1 MKSPII
7 LLVALLSF
15 SLSCS
20 SEQKA
25 FSTNVPV
32 QKDVAQPQS
41 QAKPQNYVAEPAV
54 NARTR
59 IDGVQSEG
67 VSLND
72 IDRAEST
79 TEAADRRIIRNADIT
94 IEVPSTTDTQHLV
107 TSIAEAHGG
116 FVATSE
122 AKQRE
127 SNDPAQRTL
136 DIKVIVRVP
145 SNQFGRAFDE
155 IKKLA
160 GNTPAEQVTSQDV
173 TEDFIDLEARIKT
186 QKALEAQFLEIM
198 RQAHKI
204 EDALEVQR
212 QIAEVR
218 TDIEK
223 LEGRK
228 RFLENRS
235 SLSTINVNIQTP
247 KPMIAVTETGFRHS
261 LGEAVSDS
269 VSLASDM
276 VLFFARSLIMMLPV
290 IVFVLLPMGLVGRH
304 LIRRAKR
311 MRLAQA
317 LVTPTAE

>member
-1 MKSPII
+1 MKGPLIF
-7 LLVALLSF
+7 LFVLLSF

-20 SEQKA
+20 QRMAETVSA
-25 FSTNVPV
+25 R
-32 QKDVAQPQS
+32 KDMPQT
-41 QAKPQNYVAEPAV
+41 QEAAKTQNYGKEM
-54 NARTR
+54 
-59 IDGVQSEG
+59 EK
-67 VSLND
+67 VSLNEVD
-72 IDRAEST
+72 KEGST
-79 TEAADRRIIRNADIT
+79 AEAADRKIIRNADIT
-94 IEVPSTTDTQHLV
+94 IEVSSTVDAQHQV
-107 TSIAEAHGG
+107 TSIAESHSG
-116 FVATSE
+116 FVVTSE

-136 DIKVIVRVP
+136 EIKLVVRVP

-186 QKALEAQFLEIM
+186 QKALEVQFLEIM
-198 RQAHKI
+198 RQANKI
-204 EDALEVQR
+204 ADALEVQR

-218 TDIEK
+218 TEIEK

-247 KPMIAVTETGFRHS
+247 KPIITVTQTGFGHS
-261 LGEAVSDS
+261 LREAVSDS
-269 VSLASDM
+269 ISLASDM
-276 VLFFARSLIMMLPV
+276 VLFFVRSVIMLLPV
-290 IVFVLLPMGLVGRH
+290 FLFVFLPLGLVGRY

-317 LVTPTAE
+317 LATPVPE

>member
-20 SEQKA
+20 SSPQRLAEEKLATQK
-25 FSTNVPV
+25 
-32 QKDVAQPQS
+32 S
-41 QAKPQNYVAEPAV
+41 QPAV
-54 NARTR
+54 TALPET
-59 IDGVQSEG
+59 EG
-67 VSLND
+67 FVDQTQKVALTQLD
-72 IDRAEST
+72 KEGET
-79 TEAADRRIIRNADIT
+79 TEAADRKIIRNAEIT
-94 IEVPSTTDTQHLV
+94 IEVSSTTDAQHQV
-107 TSIAEAHGG
+107 TSIAETHGG
-116 FVATSE
+116 FIVTSE
-122 AKQRE
+122 AKQLE

-136 DIKVIVRVP
+136 DIKLVVRVP

-160 GNTPAEQVTSQDV
+160 GNTPSENVTSQDV

-186 QKALEAQFLEIM
+186 QKALEVQFLEIM
-198 RQAHKI
+198 RQANKI
-204 EDALEVQR
+204 SDALEVQR

-247 KPMIAVTETGFRHS
+247 KPVIAVTQSGFRQS
-261 LGEAVSDS
+261 LRAAVSDS
-269 VSLASDM
+269 ISLASVL
-276 VLFFARSLIMMLPV
+276 VLFFVRFLVMMAPV
-290 IVFVLLPMGLVGRH
+290 ALFVLVPSALMIRYFW
-304 LIRRAKR
+304 RRAKR
-311 MRLAQA
+311 IRLAQA
-317 LVTPTAE
+317 LAT

>member
-1 MKSPII
+1 MKSTII
-7 LLVALLSF
+7 LLLALLSF

-20 SEQKA
+20 SSSEQRMA
-25 FSTNVPV
+25 GTSVPT
-32 QKDVAQPQS
+32 QKDVAQTQPAAKTETYAL
-41 QAKPQNYVAEPAV
+41 QAEK
-54 NARTR
+54 
-59 IDGVQSEG
+59 
-67 VSLND
+67 VSLNEVD
-72 IDRAEST
+72 KAGSIA
-79 TEAADRRIIRNADIT
+79 EAADRKIIRNADIT
-94 IEVPSTTDTQHLV
+94 IEVPSTTNAQHEV

-116 FVATSE
+116 FVVTSE

-136 DIKVIVRVP
+136 DIKLVVRIP

-160 GNTPAEQVTSQDV
+160 GNTPSEQVTSQDV

-186 QKALEAQFLEIM
+186 QKALEVQFLEIM

-218 TDIEK
+218 TEIEK

-247 KPMIAVTETGFRHS
+247 KPVITVTQTGFGHS
-261 LGEAVSDS
+261 LREAVSDS
-269 VSLASDM
+269 ITLASDM
-276 VLFFARSLIMMLPV
+276 VLFFARFLIMMVPV
-290 IVFVLLPMGLVGRH
+290 FVFVLLPAALVIRYM
-304 LIRRAKR
+304 IRRAKR
-311 MRLAQA
+311 MHLAQA
-317 LVTPTAE
+317 LSTPATD

>member
-1 MKSPII
+1 MKGP
-7 LLVALLSF
+7 LMFLFALLSF

-20 SEQKA
+20 SYQRDAGTVTQSKDMPQTQEAAKTQK
-25 FSTNVPV
+25 FGIEME
-32 QKDVAQPQS
+32 K
-41 QAKPQNYVAEPAV
+41 
-54 NARTR
+54 
-59 IDGVQSEG
+59 

-72 IDRAEST
+72 VDKEGST
-79 TEAADRRIIRNADIT
+79 AEAADRKIIRNADIT
-94 IEVPSTTDTQHLV
+94 IEVPSTIEAQHQV
-107 TSIAEAHGG
+107 TSIAESHNG
-116 FVATSE
+116 FVVTSE

-136 DIKVIVRVP
+136 DIKLVVRVP

-186 QKALEAQFLEIM
+186 QKALEVQFLEIM
-198 RQAHKI
+198 RQANKI
-204 EDALEVQR
+204 ADALEVQR

-218 TDIEK
+218 TEIEK

-235 SLSTINVNIQTP
+235 SLSTINVSIQTP
-247 KPMIAVTETGFRHS
+247 KPIIAVTETGFRRS
-261 LGEAVSDS
+261 LREAVSDS
-269 VSLASDM
+269 VSMGSDL
-276 VLFFARSLIMMLPV
+276 VLFFARFVIMMVPISVL
-290 IVFVLLPMGLVGRH
+290 VLLPSALVIRY

-317 LVTPTAE
+317 LVTPTAD

>member
-1 MKSPII
+1 MKGPLIF
-7 LLVALLSF
+7 LFVLLSF

-20 SEQKA
+20 QRMAETVSA
-25 FSTNVPV
+25 R
-32 QKDVAQPQS
+32 KDMPQT
-41 QAKPQNYVAEPAV
+41 QEAAKTQNYGKEM
-54 NARTR
+54 
-59 IDGVQSEG
+59 EK
-67 VSLND
+67 VSLNEVD
-72 IDRAEST
+72 KEGSSA
-79 TEAADRRIIRNADIT
+79 EAADRKIIRNADIT
-94 IEVPSTTDTQHLV
+94 IEVSSTVDAQHQV
-107 TSIAEAHGG
+107 TSIAESHGG
-116 FVATSE
+116 FVVTSE

-136 DIKVIVRVP
+136 DIKLVVRVP

-186 QKALEAQFLEIM
+186 QKALEVQFLEIM
-198 RQAHKI
+198 RQANKI
-204 EDALEVQR
+204 ADALEVQR

-218 TDIEK
+218 TEIEK

-247 KPMIAVTETGFRHS
+247 KPIITVTQTGFGHS
-261 LGEAVSDS
+261 LREAVSDS
-269 VSLASDM
+269 ISLASDM
-276 VLFFARSLIMMLPV
+276 VLFFARSVIMLLPV
-290 IVFVLLPMGLVGRH
+290 FLFVFLPLGLVGRY

-317 LVTPTAE
+317 LATPVPE

>member
-7 LLVALLSF
+7 LLLALLSF

-20 SEQKA
+20 SQRMAATESVAQR
-25 FSTNVPV
+25 
-32 QKDVAQPQS
+32 KDV
-41 QAKPQNYVAEPAV
+41 PAV
-54 NARTR
+54 TTEPVKTDRSFDETEKA
-59 IDGVQSEG
+59 
-67 VSLND
+67 SLTQLD
-72 IDRAEST
+72 KAGET
-79 TEAADRRIIRNADIT
+79 TEAVDRKIIRNAEIT
-94 IEVPSTTDTQHLV
+94 IEVPSTTDAQHEV
-107 TSIAEAHGG
+107 TSIAETHGG
-116 FVATSE
+116 FVVTSE

-136 DIKVIVRVP
+136 DIKLVVRVP

-160 GNTPAEQVTSQDV
+160 GNTPSENVTSQDV

-186 QKALEAQFLEIM
+186 QKALEVQFLGIM
-198 RQAHKI
+198 RQAIKI
-204 EDALEVQR
+204 ADALEVQR

-247 KPMIAVTETGFRHS
+247 KPVIAVTETGFRQS
-261 LGEAVSDS
+261 LREAVSDS
-269 VSLASDM
+269 ITLASDL
-276 VLFFARSLIMMLPV
+276 VLFFARFLIMMVPV
-290 IVFVLLPMGLVGRH
+290 ALFVLLPSGLMIRY
-304 LIRRAKR
+304 LWRRAKR
-311 MRLAQA
+311 IRLAQA
-317 LVTPTAE
+317 LATPSPQ

>member
-1 MKSPII
+1 MAA
-7 LLVALLSF
+7 V
-15 SLSCS
+15 
-20 SEQKA
+20 SEQKDVQA
-25 FSTNVPV
+25 SPV
-32 QKDVAQPQS
+32 
-41 QAKPQNYVAEPAV
+41 KPDSYASRPAAD
-54 NARTR
+54 ARAVSFAT
-59 IDGVQSEG
+59 ETEK

-72 IDRAEST
+72 VDKAEST
-79 TEAADRRIIRNADIT
+79 AEAADRKIIRNADIT
-94 IEVPSTTDTQHLV
+94 IEVPSTTDAQHLV
-107 TSIAEAHGG
+107 TSIAELHGG
-116 FVATSE
+116 FVVTSE

-136 DIKVIVRVP
+136 DIKLVVRVP
-145 SNQFGRAFDE
+145 SNQFGSAFDE

-186 QKALEAQFLEIM
+186 QKALEVQFLEIM

-218 TDIEK
+218 TEIEK

-247 KPMIAVTETGFRHS
+247 KPVITVTQTGFGHS
-261 LGEAVSDS
+261 LREAVSDS
-269 VSLASDM
+269 VTLASDM
-276 VLFFARSLIMMLPV
+276 VLSFARFVIMMVPV
-290 IVFVLLPMGLVGRH
+290 LVFVFLPLGLVIRY

-317 LVTPTAE
+317 LATPATD

>member
-20 SEQKA
+20 SSQRMA
-25 FSTNVPV
+25 SVTA
-32 QKDVAQPQS
+32 QKDVAQTQS
-41 QAKPQNYVAEPAV
+41 HA
-54 NARTR
+54 
-59 IDGVQSEG
+59 QSEPYAAKAEK

-72 IDRAEST
+72 VDRAEST
-79 TEAADRRIIRNADIT
+79 AEAADRKIIRNADIT

-136 DIKVIVRVP
+136 DIKLIVRVP
-145 SNQFGRAFDE
+145 SDQFGRAFDE

-186 QKALEAQFLEIM
+186 QKALEVQFLEIM

-247 KPMIAVTETGFRHS
+247 KPMIAVTETGFRQN
-261 LGEAVSDS
+261 LREAVSDS

-276 VLFFARSLIMMLPV
+276 VLFFARFVIMMAPV
-290 IVFVLLPMGLVGRH
+290 FVFVLVPMGLVGRY

>member
-7 LLVALLSF
+7 LLLALLSF

-20 SEQKA
+20 SERMA
-25 FSTNVPV
+25 TNSPAT
-32 QKDVAQPQS
+32 QKDLPQTEEVA
-41 QAKPQNYVAEPAV
+41 KTQNYGASTQ
-54 NARTR
+54 N
-59 IDGVQSEG
+59 

-72 IDRAEST
+72 VDKEGAT
-79 TEAADRRIIRNADIT
+79 AEAADRKIIRNADIT
-94 IEVPSTTDTQHLV
+94 IEVPSTTNAQHQI

-116 FVATSE
+116 FVVTSE

-136 DIKVIVRVP
+136 DIKVVVRIP
-145 SNQFGRAFDE
+145 SIQFGRAFDE

-173 TEDFIDLEARIKT
+173 TEDFIDLEARLKT
-186 QKALEAQFLEIM
+186 QKALEVQFLEIM
-198 RQAHKI
+198 RGANKI
-204 EDALEVQR
+204 ADALEVQR
-212 QIAEVR
+212 QIADVR
-218 TDIEK
+218 TEIEK

-247 KPMIAVTETGFRHS
+247 KPVIAVTETGFRHS
-261 LGEAVSDS
+261 LREAVSDS
-269 VSLASDM
+269 VSMASDM
-276 VLFFARSLIMMLPV
+276 VLFFARFVIMMVPISILVFLP
-290 IVFVLLPMGLVGRH
+290 LGLVIRY
-304 LIRRAKR
+304 LLRRAKR

-317 LVTPTAE
+317 LATPAE

>member
-1 MKSPII
+1 MKGPLIF
-7 LLVALLSF
+7 LFALLSF

-20 SEQKA
+20 SYQRET
-25 FSTNVPV
+25 STVPAR
-32 QKDVAQPQS
+32 KDMPQT
-41 QAKPQNYVAEPAV
+41 QEAAKTQNYGKEM
-54 NARTR
+54 
-59 IDGVQSEG
+59 EK

-72 IDRAEST
+72 VDREGST
-79 TEAADRRIIRNADIT
+79 AEAADRKIIRNADIT
-94 IEVPSTTDTQHLV
+94 IEVPSTVEAQHQV
-107 TSIAEAHGG
+107 TSIAESHDG
-116 FVATSE
+116 FVVTSE

-136 DIKVIVRVP
+136 EIKLVVRVP

-186 QKALEAQFLEIM
+186 QKALEVQFLEIM
-198 RQAHKI
+198 RQANKI
-204 EDALEVQR
+204 ADALEVQR

-218 TDIEK
+218 TEIEK

-247 KPMIAVTETGFRHS
+247 KPIITVTQTGFGHS
-261 LGEAVSDS
+261 LREAVSDS
-269 VSLASDM
+269 ISLASDM
-276 VLFFARSLIMMLPV
+276 VLFFARSVIMMVPVFLFVFLP
-290 IVFVLLPMGLVGRH
+290 LGLVGRY

-317 LVTPTAE
+317 LSTPVPE

>member
-1 MKSPII
+1 MEANMKSPLI
-7 LLVALLSF
+7 LLLALLSF

-20 SEQKA
+20 SSSQPLA
-25 FSTNVPV
+25 LRNGTA
-32 QKDVAQPQS
+32 QKDTQQIAESV
-41 QAKPQNYVAEPAV
+41 KTQNYGTQMEK
-54 NARTR
+54 
-59 IDGVQSEG
+59 

-72 IDRAEST
+72 VDKEAST
-79 TEAADRRIIRNADIT
+79 AEAAERKIIRNADIT
-94 IEVPSTTDTQHLV
+94 IEVPSTTDAQHQV
-107 TSIAEAHGG
+107 TSIAETHGG
-116 FVATSE
+116 FVVTSE

-127 SNDPAQRTL
+127 NSDPAQRTL
-136 DIKVIVRVP
+136 DIKLVVRVP

-186 QKALEAQFLEIM
+186 QKALEVQFLEIM

-218 TDIEK
+218 TEIEK

-247 KPMIAVTETGFRHS
+247 KPVITVTQTGFGHS
-261 LGEAVSDS
+261 LREAVSDS
-269 VSLASDM
+269 VTLASDM
-276 VLFFARSLIMMLPV
+276 VLFFARLVIMMVPV
-290 IVFVLLPMGLVGRH
+290 LVFVFLPLGVAIRY

-317 LVTPTAE
+317 LATPAAD

>member
-1 MKSPII
+1 MKGPLIF
-7 LLVALLSF
+7 LFVLLSF

-20 SEQKA
+20 QRMAETVSA
-25 FSTNVPV
+25 R
-32 QKDVAQPQS
+32 KDMPQT
-41 QAKPQNYVAEPAV
+41 QEAAKTQNYGKEM
-54 NARTR
+54 
-59 IDGVQSEG
+59 EK
-67 VSLND
+67 VSLNEVD
-72 IDRAEST
+72 KEGST
-79 TEAADRRIIRNADIT
+79 AEAADRKIIRNADIT
-94 IEVPSTTDTQHLV
+94 IEVSSTVDAQHQV
-107 TSIAEAHGG
+107 TSIAESHGG

-127 SNDPAQRTL
+127 GNDPAQRTL
-136 DIKVIVRVP
+136 DIKLVVRVP

-186 QKALEAQFLEIM
+186 QKALEVQFLEIM
-198 RQAHKI
+198 RQANKI
-204 EDALEVQR
+204 ADALEVQR

-218 TDIEK
+218 TEIEK

-247 KPMIAVTETGFRHS
+247 KPIITVTQTGFGHS
-261 LGEAVSDS
+261 LREAVSDS
-269 VSLASDM
+269 ISLASDM
-276 VLFFARSLIMMLPV
+276 VLFFVRSVIMLLPV
-290 IVFVLLPMGLVGRH
+290 FLFVFLPLGLVGRY

-317 LVTPTAE
+317 LATPVPE